1 MTISTDGT
9 CWYPDGETIPDDV
22 PCNTTA
28 GENGDATACCGK
40 DALCMANG
48 LCLNWG
54 ILSRGSC
61 TDNSWGKGCPQ
72 VCKDTK
78 QSTGVR
84 LLSCSVNSND
94 ITRDTWACDGNGGC
108 DDPGAATTTL
118 TSNVLVLARP
128 TQLASLAADVGAEV
142 VTTRG
147 AGASGTATAAATA
160 TGASCSAD
168 DGGGT
173 YSSGDMAGVGL
184 GVGVPLLLALLAAI
198 WLWRREARSARKG
211 MRMDGVQWG
220 GGGGGSGGGNI
231 QLMDQPQPMYAQQKV
246 FHHDLHQ
253 QSPQQV
259 YQEIGTDGER
269 AELPPK

>member
-9 CWYPDGETIPDDV
+9 CWYPDRKTIPDDV

-28 GENGDATACCGK
+28 AENGDATACCGK

-94 ITRDTWACDGNGGC
+94 ITRDTWACDGDGGC
-108 DDPGAATTTL
+108 DDPAATTTL

-142 VTTRG
+142 VTTKG

-198 WLWRREARSARKG
+198 WLWRREVRSARKG

-220 GGGGGSGGGNI
+220 GVGGGNI

-246 FHHDLHQ
+246 FHHDIHQ